1 MKDKTI
7 DYILRATWQAVS
19 RMYNEEASKYGA
31 MATGFALLSMDKN
44 IGTPLHH
51 WDQNGNG
58 GYKSN
63 QNSKINGRERLN
75 HPKEKSR

>member
-1 MKDKTI
+1 
-7 DYILRATWQAVS
+7 
-19 RMYNEEASKYGA
+19 

-44 IGTPLHH
+44 IGTSTSLGPQMGMEL
-51 WDQNGNG
+51 Q
-58 GYKSN
+58 SN

>member
-1 MKDKTI
+1 
-7 DYILRATWQAVS
+7 
-19 RMYNEEASKYGA
+19 MYNEEASKYGA
-31 MATGFALLSMDKN
+31 TMATGFALLSMDKN

-58 GYKSN
+58 SYQSY
-63 QNSKINGRERLN
+63 QNPKINGRERLN